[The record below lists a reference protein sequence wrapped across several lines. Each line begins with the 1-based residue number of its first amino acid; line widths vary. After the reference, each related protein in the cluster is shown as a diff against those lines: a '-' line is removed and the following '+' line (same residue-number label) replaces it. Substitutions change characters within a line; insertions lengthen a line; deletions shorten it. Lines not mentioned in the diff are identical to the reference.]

1 LIHTQSTEA
10 KLMSTEQED
19 SASGLPVDFS
29 GSGGWRP
36 SRPVEVRDLMTTR
49 PVTVGPAATVRDI
62 ARVLLEHDV
71 SCVPV
76 VDVGE
81 QLVGVVSEADLVC
94 REGYPTVR
102 SHHLAAMIDE
112 AVAEHRHHWTA
123 RAEGLTAQE
132 IMTSEVVTCAPSETI
147 GTVVRRMLRHGIRVL
162 PVVEAGQVVGV
173 LSRHDIL
180 GLFDRPDTEIKASV
194 TELLADPLWA
204 PDSHAVEV
212 EVRDG
217 VVILT
222 GSVRHPSHKRL
233 VRNLVGEVPGV
244 VEVADRLTWES
255 PDPEPGP
262 RSSDQATA
270 PLAAS
275 LSQLVEPPP
284 PSGTQ

>member
-1 LIHTQSTEA
+1 MEEKTTN
-10 KLMSTEQED
+10 TEQED
-19 SASGLPVDFS
+19 STSRPPTDFS
-29 GSGGWRP
+29 GAGGWRP
-36 SRPVEVRDLMTTR
+36 SRPVEVRDLMTSN
-49 PVTVGPAATVRDI
+49 PVTVEPTATVKDI

-76 VDVGE
+76 LDVGE

-132 IMTSEVVTCAPSETI
+132 IMTTDVVTCAPTETVGI
-147 GTVVRRMLRHGIRVL
+147 VVRRMLHHGVRTL
-162 PVVEAGQVVGV
+162 PVVQGGNLVGV
-173 LSRHDIL
+173 LARHDIL
-180 GLFDRPDTEIKASV
+180 RLFDRPDGDIQAGI

-222 GSVRHPSHKRL
+222 GSVRHPSDKRL
-233 VRNLVGEVPGV
+233 VRNLVDDVPGV
-244 VEVADRLTWES
+244 VEVVDRLTSET
-255 PDPEPGP
+255 PDPKRALGSPGP
-262 RSSDQATA
+262 AI
-270 PLAAS
+270 PLAES
-275 LSQLVEPPP
+275 LSQSVEPPP
-284 PSGTQ
+284 SAT